1 MSALSLILLL
11 LGASVLAVI
20 VFRRFNLPPV
30 LGYLLVGS
38 IIGPHALNLLRDV
51 HRAEYLGEFGVVFLM
66 FSIGLEFSLPKL
78 YAMKRIV
85 FGLGLLQVLLSL
97 VLIAALVMFFGVNW
111 QLGIALGSV
120 FAMSSTA
127 VLTKLLAER
136 MQLDSAHGR
145 EIMGVL
151 LFQDLAVVPLL
162 VLIPSLTQPPEKLA
176 ILLGIA
182 LLKAV
187 VVLSIIL
194 VFGQKLMRKWFYFV
208 ARAKSSEVFVLN
220 VLLITLGLATVT
232 ELAGLSQAL
241 GAFVAGMLISETEY
255 RLQVEEDIKPFR
267 DVLMGLFFVTIGVKL
282 DLNIVVGLWWQV
294 LLGLVA
300 LLVLKSAVVGLLS
313 WRLGSTPGNA
323 IRAGLWLCAG
333 GEFGFVLLGEIA
345 HIPKVIEQLA
355 LTILVLS
362 MLVAPFVVQYSEK
375 LVMRFVAS
383 EWLLRSMQLT
393 QIAALSMGT
402 EKHAILCGFGR
413 SGQYLARFLT
423 EEGINY
429 IALDLDPDRVR
440 EAAAGGETVVFGD
453 AGRKEAL
460 IAAGLMRASVV
471 IFTMSDTP
479 LAEKVLHHV
488 QALRPDLPVI
498 VRTSDERDMGRLS
511 KAGAAE
517 VVPETLE
524 ASLMLASHA
533 LVLVGVPL
541 NRVLK
546 RIRLIRS
553 QRYRLLRGFYR
564 GLSDRDE
571 DEEQQP
577 RLHSVWLTPGAAAI
591 GQTLQELD
599 LENFGCEVS
608 AIRRRGIRAV
618 EPAPETRLEEG
629 DVVVVLGDPEM
640 VTAAEERLLKN
651 EKARRGGP
659 R

>member
-1 MSALSLILLL
+1 LSALSLVLLL
-11 LGASVLAVI
+11 LGASVMAVVI
-20 VFRRFNLPPV
+20 FRRFNLPPV

-38 IIGPHALNLLRDV
+38 VIGPHALNLMTDI
-51 HRAEYLGEFGVVFLM
+51 HQAEYLAEFGVVFLM

-85 FGLGLLQVLLSL
+85 FGLGLLQVVVTLL
-97 VLIAALVMFFGVNW
+97 LIMLLVMGLGIGW
-111 QLGIALGSV
+111 QLGIALGGV

-136 MQLDSAHGR
+136 MQLNSAHGR

-162 VLIPSLTQPPEKLA
+162 VIIPSLTQPPEKMA
-176 ILLGIA
+176 VLLGIA

-187 VVLSIIL
+187 GVLALIL
-194 VFGQKLMRKWFYFV
+194 VFGQRLMRKWFHFV

-220 VLLITLGLATVT
+220 VLLITLSLATLT
-232 ELAGLSQAL
+232 ELAGLSLAL

-282 DLNIVVGLWWQV
+282 DLHILVGLWWQV
-294 LLGLVA
+294 LLVLLTLFVIKGL
-300 LLVLKSAVVGLLS
+300 VVGLLS
-313 WRLGSTPGNA
+313 WRLGGTPGNA
-323 IRAGLWLCAG
+323 IRSALWLCAG
-333 GEFGFVLLGEIA
+333 GEFGFVLLGEITRL
-345 HIPKVIEQLA
+345 PKEIEQVA
-355 LTILVLS
+355 LTALVLS
-362 MLVAPFVVQYSEK
+362 MLIAPFIVQYSEK

-383 EWLLRSMQLT
+383 EWLMRSMYLT
-393 QIAALSMGT
+393 QIAAQSMGT

-413 SGQYLARFLT
+413 NGQYLARFLSQ
-423 EEGINY
+423 EGVNY

-440 EAAAGGETVVFGD
+440 EAASGGESVVFGD

-471 IFTMSDTP
+471 IVTMADTP
-479 LAEKVLHHV
+479 LAERVLHHV
-488 QALRPDLPVI
+488 QELRPDLPVV
-498 VRTSDERDMGRLS
+498 VRTSDERDMSRLA

-533 LVLVGVPL
+533 LVLVGVPI

-546 RIRLIRS
+546 RIRQTRS

-564 GLSDRDE
+564 GMSDREE
-571 DEEQQP
+571 DDSHQP
-577 RLHSVWLTPGAAAI
+577 RLHSVWLAAGAAAI
-591 GQTLQELD
+591 GQTLAEAN
-599 LENFGCEVS
+599 LEGLGCEVS

-629 DVVVVLGDPEM
+629 DVIVVLGEPEA
-640 VTAAEERLLKN
+640 VAAAEQRLLQK
-651 EKARRGGP
+651 
-659 R
+659 

>member
-1 MSALSLILLL
+1 M
-11 LGASVLAVI
+11 LAVVI
-20 VFRRFNLPPV
+20 FRRFNLPPV

-38 IIGPHALNLLRDV
+38 IIGPHALNLMRDMQRV
-51 HRAEYLGEFGVVFLM
+51 EYIAEFGVVFLM

-78 YAMKRIV
+78 YSMKRIV
-85 FGLGLLQVLLSL
+85 FGLGLLQVLISMA
-97 VLIAALVMFFGVNW
+97 LITGLAMLFGIGW
-111 QLGIALGSV
+111 QLGIALGGV

-176 ILLGIA
+176 MLLGIA

-187 VVLSIIL
+187 VALAVIL
-194 VFGQKLMRKWFYFV
+194 VFGQKLMRKWFHFV
-208 ARAKSSEVFVLN
+208 ARAKSSEVFILN
-220 VLLITLGLATVT
+220 VLLITLGLATLT
-232 ELAGLSQAL
+232 ELAGLSLAL

-255 RLQVEEDIKPFR
+255 RLQVEEDIKSFR

-282 DLNIVVGLWWQV
+282 DLHILVGLWWQV
-294 LLGLVA
+294 LLA
-300 LLVLKSAVVGLLS
+300 LLALLLVKSIVVGLLS

-323 IRAGLWLCAG
+323 IRSALWLCAG

-345 HIPKVIEQLA
+345 RLPKSIEQVA
-355 LTILVLS
+355 LTALVLS
-362 MLVAPFVVQYSEK
+362 MLIAPFIVQYSEK
-375 LVMRFVAS
+375 LVMRFVAG

-393 QIAALSMGT
+393 QIAAQSMGT

-413 SGQYLARFLT
+413 SGQYLARFLSQ
-423 EEGINY
+423 EGINY

-453 AGRKEAL
+453 AARKEAL
-460 IAAGLMRASVV
+460 VAAGLMRASVAIV
-471 IFTMSDTP
+471 TVSDTP
-479 LAEKVLHHV
+479 LAEKILHHI
-488 QALRPDLPVI
+488 QALRPEIPVI
-498 VRTSDERDMGRLS
+498 VRTADERDIERLS
-511 KAGAAE
+511 RAGATE

-533 LVLVGVPL
+533 LVLLGTPV

-546 RIRLIRS
+546 RIRQTRS
-553 QRYRLLRGFYR
+553 QRYSLLRGFYR
-564 GLSDRDE
+564 GASDHDIDE
-571 DEEQQP
+571 IDDHHQP
-577 RLHSVWLTPGAAAI
+577 RLHSVLLGPGAGAI
-591 GQTLQELD
+591 GRTLDEIN
-599 LENFGCEVS
+599 LEQLGCEVS

-629 DVVVVLGDPEM
+629 DVVVVLGTPEA
-640 VTAAEERLLKN
+640 VSAAEERLLQK
-651 EKARRGGP
+651 
-659 R
+659 